1 MASDAWLLPEHA
13 ACCSALRELA
23 LRVYDRRAIV
33 VEVVSRLHALQ
44 AATAGSRPQ
53 HELQVMCISPRDV
66 VTWHVVPKYHHRN
79 SRGRACQ
86 PTTGSNGC

>member
-1 MASDAWLLPEHA
+1 MPVRTLPEHGA
-13 ACCSALRELA
+13 SNVLKRCSALRELA

-53 HELQVMCISPRDV
+53 HELQVMCISPCG
-66 VTWHVVPKYHHRN
+66 VT
-79 SRGRACQ
+79 AM
-86 PTTGSNGC
+86 

>member
-1 MASDAWLLPEHA
+1 MPSAVRVLPEHGTF
-13 ACCSALRELA
+13 CSALRELA

-53 HELQVMCISPRDV
+53 HELQVMCISPCGV
-66 VTWHVVPKYHHRN
+66 ATCHLCW
-79 SRGRACQ
+79 
-86 PTTGSNGC
+86 T